1 MGKKWLRALAPAI
14 YFTLS
19 SVLASQNIQKGAY
32 INMETKIYA
41 AATIDEAAELLKAGQ
56 LVAFPTETVYGLGAI
71 ASNDKAVKNVYRVK
85 GRPSDNPLIVHVSDR
100 EIAQYVAFVPQQ
112 AEALMEA
119 FWPGPL
125 TLIFPMK
132 EGVFAPTVTAGHNT
146 VALRM
151 PAQEQTLELIKKTG
165 FPLVGPSANTSGK
178 PSPTTAQHVMHDLSG
193 KIAGILDGGETKI
206 GLESTVLD
214 LTNPDGP
221 VILRPGAITEVQL
234 EPILG
239 KLAGSAQTA
248 TEAEAPKAPG
258 MKYQHYAPA
267 QPVILIDGT
276 AADWEAVI
284 EEYRGKGKEIG
295 ILASEEQLAVHKQ
308 AVRAAYS
315 LGAKNDVAAASQRL
329 YAGLRYLDE
338 QPVDVILAEAYDLAG
353 LGKAFMNR
361 LEKAASAKYPK
372 KMAE

>member
-1 MGKKWLRALAPAI
+1 
-14 YFTLS
+14 
-19 SVLASQNIQKGAY
+19 
-32 INMETKIYA
+32 METKIYDA
-41 AATIDEAAELLKAGQ
+41 TTIDEAADLLQAGQ
-56 LVAFPTETVYGLGAI
+56 LIAFPTETVYGLGAI
-71 ASNDKAVKNVYRVK
+71 ASNDEAVKNVYKVK
-85 GRPSDNPLIVHVSDR
+85 GRPSDNPLIVHVCDR
-100 EIAQYVAFVPQQ
+100 EVGQYVAFVPQQ

-151 PAQEQTLELIKKTG
+151 PAQEQTLELIRKTG

-193 KIAGILDGGETKI
+193 KIAGILDGGETQI

-214 LTNPDGP
+214 LTNADGP

-234 EPILG
+234 EPIIG
-239 KLAGSAQTA
+239 KMAGSAQT
-248 TEAEAPKAPG
+248 TNESEAPKAPG

-267 QPVILIDGT
+267 QPVVLIDGT
-276 AADWEAVI
+276 DADWEAAI
-284 EEYRGKGKEIG
+284 DEYCGKGKKIG
-295 ILASEEQLAVHKQ
+295 ILASEEKLAIHQQ
-308 AVRAAYS
+308 AARSTYS
-315 LGAKNDVAAASQRL
+315 LGMKNDVVAASQRL

-338 QPVDVILAEAYDLAG
+338 QPVDVILAEAYVLAG

-361 LEKAASAKYPK
+361 LEKAASSKYPK
-372 KMAE
+372 KEAK

>member
-1 MGKKWLRALAPAI
+1 
-14 YFTLS
+14 
-19 SVLASQNIQKGAY
+19 
-32 INMETKIYA
+32 METKLYDA
-41 AATIDEAAELLKAGQ
+41 SSIDEAAALLKAGQ
-56 LVAFPTETVYGLGAI
+56 LIAFPTETVYGLGAI
-71 ASNDKAVKNVYRVK
+71 ASNDEAVKNVYKVK

-100 EIAQYVAFVPQQ
+100 EVEQYVAYVPEK
-112 AEALMEA
+112 AKALMEA

-132 EGVFAPTVTAGHNT
+132 EGVFAPTVTAGHQT

-178 PSPTTAQHVMHDLSG
+178 PSPTTAQHVLHDLSG

-214 LTNPDGP
+214 MTNAAGP

-234 EPILG
+234 EPVIG
-239 KLAGSAQTA
+239 KLAASAETA
-248 TEAEAPKAPG
+248 NEAEAPKAPG

-276 AADWEAVI
+276 SDDWKAVI
-284 EEYRGKGKEIG
+284 AEYRGQGKEIG
-295 ILASEEQLAVHKQ
+295 ILASEEQLTVHQ
-308 AVRAAYS
+308 DAARATFS
-315 LGAKNDVAAASQRL
+315 LGVKADVAAASQRL

-338 QPVDVILAEAYDLAG
+338 QPIDVILAEAYGTAG

-361 LEKAASAKYPK
+361 LEKAATMKYPK
-372 KMAE
+372 

>member
-1 MGKKWLRALAPAI
+1 
-14 YFTLS
+14 
-19 SVLASQNIQKGAY
+19 
-32 INMETKIYA
+32 METKIYDA
-41 AATIDEAAELLKAGQ
+41 STIDEAAGLLKAGE

-71 ASNDKAVKNVYRVK
+71 ASNDEAVKNVYKVK
-85 GRPSDNPLIVHVSDR
+85 GRPSDNPLIVHVPDR
-100 EIAQYVAFVPQQ
+100 EIAEYVASVPQQ
-112 AEALMEA
+112 AEALMAA

-151 PAQEQTLELIKKTG
+151 PAQEQTLELIRKTG

-178 PSPTTAQHVMHDLSG
+178 PSPTTAQHVMHDLYG
-193 KIAGILDGGETKI
+193 KIAGILDGGETQI

-214 LTNPDGP
+214 LTNANGP

-234 EPILG
+234 EPIIG
-239 KLAGSAQTA
+239 KLAADVGTA
-248 TEAEAPKAPG
+248 NEAEAPKAPG
-258 MKYQHYAPA
+258 MKYQHYSPA

-276 AADWEAVI
+276 ATDWQAAI
-284 EEYRGKGKEIG
+284 EEYRGHGKQIG
-295 ILASEEQLAVHKQ
+295 ILASEELLAVHQ
-308 AVRAAYS
+308 DAARAFYS
-315 LGAKNDVAAASQRL
+315 LGLKNDVATASQRL

-338 QPVDVILAEAYDLAG
+338 QPVDVILAEAYDLSG

-361 LEKAASAKYPK
+361 LEKAASSKYPK
-372 KMAE
+372 KKED

>member
-1 MGKKWLRALAPAI
+1 
-14 YFTLS
+14 
-19 SVLASQNIQKGAY
+19 
-32 INMETKIYA
+32 METKIYDA
-41 AATIDEAAELLKAGQ
+41 TTIDEAADLLQAGQ
-56 LVAFPTETVYGLGAI
+56 LIAFPTETVYGLGAI
-71 ASNDKAVKNVYRVK
+71 ASNDEAVKNVYKVK
-85 GRPSDNPLIVHVSDR
+85 GRPSDNPLIVHVCDR
-100 EIAQYVAFVPQQ
+100 EVGQYVAFVPQQ

-151 PAQEQTLELIKKTG
+151 PAQEQTLELIRKTG

-193 KIAGILDGGETKI
+193 KIAGILDGGETQI

-214 LTNPDGP
+214 LTNADGP

-234 EPILG
+234 EPIIG
-239 KLAGSAQTA
+239 KMAGSAQT
-248 TEAEAPKAPG
+248 TNESEAPKAPG

-267 QPVILIDGT
+267 QPVVLIDGT
-276 AADWEAVI
+276 DADWEAAI
-284 EEYRGKGKEIG
+284 DEYCGKGKKIG
-295 ILASEEQLAVHKQ
+295 ILASEEKLAIHQQ
-308 AVRAAYS
+308 AARSTYS
-315 LGAKNDVAAASQRL
+315 LGMKNDVVAASQRL

-338 QPVDVILAEAYDLAG
+338 QPVDVILAEAYDIAG

-361 LEKAASAKYPK
+361 LEKAASSKYPK
-372 KMAE
+372 KEAK

>member
-1 MGKKWLRALAPAI
+1 MAAGNCPG
-14 YFTLS
+14 YFFNVS
-19 SVLASQNIQKGAY
+19 SVCASQTIQKGAY
-32 INMETKIYA
+32 IIMETKIYDA
-41 AATIDEAAELLKAGQ
+41 TTIDEAADLLQAGQ
-56 LVAFPTETVYGLGAI
+56 LIAFPTETVYGLGAI
-71 ASNDKAVKNVYRVK
+71 ASNDEAVKNVYKVK
-85 GRPSDNPLIVHVSDR
+85 GRPSDNPLIVHVCDR
-100 EIAQYVAFVPQQ
+100 EVGQYVAFVPQQ

-151 PAQEQTLELIKKTG
+151 PAQEQTLELIRKTG

-193 KIAGILDGGETKI
+193 KIAGILDGGETQI

-214 LTNPDGP
+214 LTNADGP

-234 EPILG
+234 EPIIG
-239 KLAGSAQTA
+239 KMAGSAQT
-248 TEAEAPKAPG
+248 TNESEAPKAPG

-267 QPVILIDGT
+267 QPVVLIDGT
-276 AADWEAVI
+276 DADWEAAI
-284 EEYRGKGKEIG
+284 DEYCGKGKKIG
-295 ILASEEQLAVHKQ
+295 ILASEEKLAIHQQ
-308 AVRAAYS
+308 AARSTYS
-315 LGAKNDVAAASQRL
+315 LGMKNDVVAASQRL

-338 QPVDVILAEAYDLAG
+338 QPVDVILAEAYVLAG

-361 LEKAASAKYPK
+361 LEKAASSKYPK
-372 KMAE
+372 KEAK

>member
-1 MGKKWLRALAPAI
+1 
-14 YFTLS
+14 
-19 SVLASQNIQKGAY
+19 
-32 INMETKIYA
+32 METKLYDTS
-41 AATIDEAAELLKAGQ
+41 TIDEAAELLKAGQ
-56 LVAFPTETVYGLGAI
+56 LIAFPTETVYGLGAI
-71 ASNDKAVKNVYRVK
+71 ASNDEAVKNVYKVK

-100 EIAQYVAFVPQQ
+100 DIAQYVAFVPQQ

-132 EGVFAPTVTAGHNT
+132 EGVFAPTVTAGQKT

-151 PAQEQTLELIKKTG
+151 PDQEQTLELIRKTG

-193 KIAGILDGGETKI
+193 KIAGILDGGETQI

-214 LTNPDGP
+214 LTNAEGP

-234 EPILG
+234 EPIIG
-239 KLAGSAQTA
+239 KLSSSAQT
-248 TEAEAPKAPG
+248 TNEAEAPKAPG

-267 QPVILIDGT
+267 QPVVLVDGT
-276 AADWEAVI
+276 AAEWEAAI
-284 EEYRGKGKEIG
+284 EEYRGEGKEIG
-295 ILASEEQLAVHKQ
+295 ILASDEQLAAHKH
-308 AVRAAYS
+308 AALATYS
-315 LGAKNDVAAASQRL
+315 LGSKNDVAAASQRL

-338 QPVDVILAEAYDLAG
+338 QPIDVILAEAYDLAG

-361 LEKAASAKYPK
+361 LEKAASSKYTK
-372 KMAE
+372 KQAE

>member
-1 MGKKWLRALAPAI
+1 MAAGNCPG
-14 YFTLS
+14 YFFNVS
-19 SVLASQNIQKGAY
+19 SVCASQTIQKGAY
-32 INMETKIYA
+32 IIMETKIYDA
-41 AATIDEAAELLKAGQ
+41 STIDEAADLLQAGQ
-56 LVAFPTETVYGLGAI
+56 LIAFPTETVYGLGAI
-71 ASNDKAVKNVYRVK
+71 ASNDEAVKNVYKVK
-85 GRPSDNPLIVHVSDR
+85 GRPSDNPLIVHVCDR
-100 EIAQYVAFVPQQ
+100 EVGQYVAFVPQQ

-151 PAQEQTLELIKKTG
+151 PAQEQTLELIRKTG

-193 KIAGILDGGETKI
+193 KIAGILDGGETQI

-214 LTNPDGP
+214 LTNADGP

-234 EPILG
+234 EPIIG
-239 KLAGSAQTA
+239 KMAGSAQT
-248 TEAEAPKAPG
+248 TNESEAPKAPG

-267 QPVILIDGT
+267 QPVVLIDGT
-276 AADWEAVI
+276 DADWEAAI
-284 EEYRGKGKEIG
+284 DEYCGKGKKIG
-295 ILASEEQLAVHKQ
+295 ILASEEKLAIHQQ
-308 AVRAAYS
+308 AARSTYS
-315 LGAKNDVAAASQRL
+315 LGMKNDVVAASQRL

-361 LEKAASAKYPK
+361 LEKAASSKYPK
-372 KMAE
+372 KEAK

>member
-1 MGKKWLRALAPAI
+1 
-14 YFTLS
+14 
-19 SVLASQNIQKGAY
+19 
-32 INMETKIYA
+32 
-41 AATIDEAAELLKAGQ
+41 
-56 LVAFPTETVYGLGAI
+56 
-71 ASNDKAVKNVYRVK
+71 
-85 GRPSDNPLIVHVSDR
+85 
-100 EIAQYVAFVPQQ
+100 
-112 AEALMEA
+112 MEA

-151 PAQEQTLELIKKTG
+151 PAQEQTLELIRKTG

-178 PSPTTAQHVMHDLSG
+178 PSPTTAQHVLHDLSG
-193 KIAGILDGGETKI
+193 KIAGILDGGETQI

-214 LTNPDGP
+214 LTNADGP

-234 EPILG
+234 EPIIG
-239 KLAGSAQTA
+239 KLAGSAQT
-248 TEAEAPKAPG
+248 TNEAEAPKAPG

-276 AADWEAVI
+276 AADWEGVI
-284 EEYRGKGKEIG
+284 EEYRGKGKAIG
-295 ILASEEQLAVHKQ
+295 ILASEEQLAVHK
-308 AVRAAYS
+308 AAARATYS
-315 LGAKNDVAAASQRL
+315 LGLKDDVAAASQRL

-338 QPVDVILAEAYDLAG
+338 QPIDVILAEAYDLSG

-361 LEKAASAKYPK
+361 LEKAASSKYPK
-372 KMAE
+372 KQAK

>member
-1 MGKKWLRALAPAI
+1 
-14 YFTLS
+14 
-19 SVLASQNIQKGAY
+19 
-32 INMETKIYA
+32 METKIYET
-41 AATIDEAAELLKAGQ
+41 ATIDEAAELLKAGQ
-56 LVAFPTETVYGLGAI
+56 LIAFPTETVYGLGAI
-71 ASNDKAVKNVYRVK
+71 ASNDEAVKNVYKVK

-100 EIAQYVAFVPQQ
+100 EIAEYVAFVPQQ

-151 PAQEQTLELIKKTG
+151 PAQEQTLELIRKTG

-193 KIAGILDGGETKI
+193 KIAGILDGGETQI

-214 LTNPDGP
+214 LTNAAGP

-234 EPILG
+234 EPIIG
-239 KLAGSAQTA
+239 KLAGSAQSTN
-248 TEAEAPKAPG
+248 EAEAPKAPG

-267 QPVILIDGT
+267 QPVVLIDGT
-276 AADWEAVI
+276 AADWEAII
-284 EEYRGKGKEIG
+284 EAYRGEGKQIG
-295 ILASEEQLAVHKQ
+295 ILASEEQLAVHKD
-308 AVRAAYS
+308 AALATYS
-315 LGAKNDVAAASQRL
+315 LGLKDDVAAASQRL

-361 LEKAASAKYPK
+361 LEKAASSKYPK
-372 KMAE
+372 KQAE

>member
-1 MGKKWLRALAPAI
+1 
-14 YFTLS
+14 
-19 SVLASQNIQKGAY
+19 
-32 INMETKIYA
+32 METKIYDA
-41 AATIDEAAELLKAGQ
+41 STIDEAADLLQAGQ
-56 LVAFPTETVYGLGAI
+56 LIAFPTETVYGLGAI
-71 ASNDKAVKNVYRVK
+71 ASNDEAVKNVYKVK
-85 GRPSDNPLIVHVSDR
+85 GRPSDNPLIVHVCDR
-100 EIAQYVAFVPQQ
+100 EVGQYVAFVPQQ

-151 PAQEQTLELIKKTG
+151 PAQEQTLELIRKTG

-193 KIAGILDGGETKI
+193 KIAGILDGGETQI

-214 LTNPDGP
+214 LTNADGP

-234 EPILG
+234 EPIIG
-239 KLAGSAQTA
+239 KMAGSAQT
-248 TEAEAPKAPG
+248 TNESEAPKAPG

-267 QPVILIDGT
+267 QPVVLIDGT
-276 AADWEAVI
+276 DADWEAAI
-284 EEYRGKGKEIG
+284 DEYCGKGKKIG
-295 ILASEEQLAVHKQ
+295 ILASEEKLAIHQQ
-308 AVRAAYS
+308 AARSTYS
-315 LGAKNDVAAASQRL
+315 LGMKNDVVAASQRL

-361 LEKAASAKYPK
+361 LEKAASSKYPK
-372 KMAE
+372 KEAK

>member
-1 MGKKWLRALAPAI
+1 
-14 YFTLS
+14 
-19 SVLASQNIQKGAY
+19 
-32 INMETKIYA
+32 METKIYDA
-41 AATIDEAAELLKAGQ
+41 TTIDEAADLLQAGQ
-56 LVAFPTETVYGLGAI
+56 LIAFPTETVYGLGAI
-71 ASNDKAVKNVYRVK
+71 ASNDEAVKNVYKVK
-85 GRPSDNPLIVHVSDR
+85 GRPSDNPLIVHVCDR
-100 EIAQYVAFVPQQ
+100 EVGQYVAFVPQQ

-151 PAQEQTLELIKKTG
+151 PAQEQTLELIRKTG

-193 KIAGILDGGETKI
+193 KIAGILDGGETQI

-214 LTNPDGP
+214 LTNADGP

-234 EPILG
+234 EPIIG
-239 KLAGSAQTA
+239 KMAGSAQT
-248 TEAEAPKAPG
+248 TNESEAPKAPG

-267 QPVILIDGT
+267 QPVVLIDGT
-276 AADWEAVI
+276 DADWEAAI
-284 EEYRGKGKEIG
+284 DEYCGKGKKIG
-295 ILASEEQLAVHKQ
+295 ILASEEKLAIHQQ
-308 AVRAAYS
+308 AARSTYS
-315 LGAKNDVAAASQRL
+315 LGMKNDVVAASQRL

-361 LEKAASAKYPK
+361 LEKAASSKYPK
-372 KMAE
+372 KRSEIIT